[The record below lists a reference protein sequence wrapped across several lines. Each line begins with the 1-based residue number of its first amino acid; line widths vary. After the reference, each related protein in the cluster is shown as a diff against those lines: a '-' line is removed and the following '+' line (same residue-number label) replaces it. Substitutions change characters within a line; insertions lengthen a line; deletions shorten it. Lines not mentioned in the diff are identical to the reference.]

1 MPPVGRGRSQESDEI
16 CALSLERMS
25 TFSHQ
30 ESFLVK
36 TQEEL
41 PSLAVAAGWGG
52 QVTTFLTTAVR
63 AKCE

>member
-1 MPPVGRGRSQESDEI
+1 
-16 CALSLERMS
+16 MS

-41 PSLAVAAGWGG
+41 PSPAVAAGWVVP
-52 QVTTFLTTAVR
+52 VTAFLATTVR
-63 AKCE
+63 AKWE